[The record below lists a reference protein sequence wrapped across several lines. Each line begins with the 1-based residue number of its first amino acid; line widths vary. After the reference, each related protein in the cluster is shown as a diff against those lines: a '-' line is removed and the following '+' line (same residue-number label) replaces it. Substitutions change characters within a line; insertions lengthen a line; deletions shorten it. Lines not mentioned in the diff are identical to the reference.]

1 MTKNSISSK
10 RKKVQMA
17 STLKIITPVVHETAQ
32 LFQKAMDLYQQG
44 HLADAKLIYESILRK
59 DPRNL
64 DALNF
69 LGVIALQFGDFQIAI
84 KIINKAIDVIPN
96 SAILFNN
103 LGIAQKNLE
112 YFDKAI
118 TSFEKAIH
126 IKPDYAEAH
135 SNRGNTLQN
144 LQQLEEAIISYD
156 KAIHIKP
163 DYAEALYNRGN
174 ALQNL
179 QQLEEAVISYDK
191 AIHIKPDYAEA
202 LYNRGNA
209 LQNLQQSEEAII
221 SYDKAIHIKPD
232 YAEAFSNR
240 GFALQKLNKMAMAIH
255 SFDQAININ
264 PNYAEAHYNRGCV
277 LQIVEKYDECVASF
291 NKAISLNPENYEAY
305 YNLGLALL
313 ELKVFDAAVTN
324 FDKVISINPGFLNA
338 YIDKSLVLLLT
349 GNLLAGFELYEWR
362 CKISNKNTTFPF
374 YPQPLWLGTES
385 LKNKT
390 ILIWGEHDPKDTIQ
404 FCRYAELLDLLGAH
418 VLLEVE
424 KPLVNILASVKGVHQ
439 IFSMGDSLPKFD
451 YQCPLMS
458 LPLAFKTNL
467 ETIPSQIP
475 YIFPSEDG
483 SKKWANQ
490 IGDNGFKI
498 AFSLDLDNKLFPI
511 TLFEDI
517 ANINSVRLISLT
529 NYDHMKHL
537 GTFPVGLNI
546 ETLKDTFENE
556 GDLYLDYAAVL
567 KHVDLLITGDTALAH
582 LAGALGV
589 RTWMPINYLPEWRW
603 FLDRIDSPW
612 YPNHRLFR
620 QQVKGNWNSVFKE
633 MAKELRALVS
643 NN

>member
-1 MTKNSISSK
+1 
-10 RKKVQMA
+10 MA
-17 STLKIITPVVHETAQ
+17 
-32 LFQKAMDLYQQG
+32 LYQQG
-44 HLADAKLIYESILRK
+44 HLTDAKLIYESVLRK
-59 DPRNL
+59 TPKNL

-84 KIINKAIDVIPN
+84 KIINEAIDIMPN

-103 LGIAQKNLE
+103 LGIAQKNLD

-118 TSFEKAIH
+118 NSFDKAIQ

-135 SNRGNTLQN
+135 SNRGNT
-144 LQQLEEAIISYD
+144 
-156 KAIHIKP
+156 
-163 DYAEALYNRGN
+163 
-174 ALQNL
+174 LQNL

-202 LYNRGNA
+202 LFNRVNA
-209 LQNLQQSEEAII
+209 LQNLQQLEQALK
-221 SYDKAIHIKPD
+221 SYDKAIHVKPN

-240 GFALQKLNKMAMAIH
+240 GFTLQKLNKMASAID
-255 SFDQAININ
+255 SFDKAININ

-291 NKAISLNPENYEAY
+291 NKAISLNPQYCEAY

-313 ELKVFDAAVTN
+313 ELKAFDAAISN

-349 GNLLAGFELYEWR
+349 GNLPAGFELYEWR
-362 CKISNKNTTFPF
+362 RKINSKSSTFPV

-404 FCRYAELLDLLGAH
+404 FCRYAELLNLLGAH

-439 IFSMGDSLPKFD
+439 TFSMGDSLPKFD

-458 LPLAFKTNL
+458 LPLALKTSL

-475 YIFPSEDG
+475 YIFLSEDG
-483 SKKWANQ
+483 SKKWASQ

-498 AFSLDLDNKLFPI
+498 AFSLDFDNKSFPI

-517 ANINSVRLISLT
+517 ANINSIRLISLT
-529 NYDHMKHL
+529 NYEHLKHL

-546 ETLKDTFENE
+546 ETLEDTFENE
-556 GDLYLDYAAVL
+556 GDLYLDSAAVL
-567 KHVDLLITGDTALAH
+567 KRVDLLITGDTVLAH

-620 QQVKGNWNSVFKE
+620 QQVRGNWTSVFKE